1 MKNVLLCF
9 FLLFLSGKALS
20 QASDAQSPAQS
31 ATAQWTQRYGLDA
44 TQQAQM
50 LKIQERK
57 YRNLSEIAALKS
69 SDPQLYFKKVKA
81 VQAGNAYS
89 IERMLKG
96 EQLNTFKKE
105 RTALREQKATA
116 YKTLKSA
123 GATEYEIEAKMAE
136 LDLAAM

>member
-1 MKNVLLCF
+1 
-9 FLLFLSGKALS
+9 
-20 QASDAQSPAQS
+20 
-31 ATAQWTQRYGLDA
+31 
-44 TQQAQM
+44 M